1 MDKNQ
6 YTLII
11 RDVCEQLKIH
21 NPDDTIVRNIMS
33 FIKSRNLKSL
43 RLKYPKN
50 EDFNEELVSMYLHQY
65 QDKHEDT
72 FNIDDIARNEYK
84 TDLIKDNILASPYH
98 TTQIFIDS
106 INRNAINYNGQDI
119 NKFEF
124 EIVPL
129 TTSNETRPGS
139 IISYSNLINI
149 TSFEVGKIILP
160 YNSNLGALN
169 FSQEITLSFTNIVG
183 NSVHTANESF
193 HFKFNYTV
201 APYNNNL
208 IILEPFNVLKPVF
221 TFNPPLRTLDRLSI
235 QFNDP
240 YYPISFNVDRM
251 TPSSFDY
258 SNSAGLIHFPKPHN
272 LITNDI
278 IIIKGLTTN
287 SNNDFNILQQINN
300 PKGVKV
306 TVVDSYSITI
316 SIDFTTIVAP
326 DVSSLPLI
334 IFYSKTF
341 RFPLIIN
348 YTSNEKM

>member
-1 MDKNQ
+1 
-6 YTLII
+6 
-11 RDVCEQLKIH
+11 
-21 NPDDTIVRNIMS
+21 
-33 FIKSRNLKSL
+33 
-43 RLKYPKN
+43 
-50 EDFNEELVSMYLHQY
+50 
-65 QDKHEDT
+65 
-72 FNIDDIARNEYK
+72 
-84 TDLIKDNILASPYH
+84 
-98 TTQIFIDS
+98 
-106 INRNAINYNGQDI
+106 
-119 NKFEF
+119 
-124 EIVPL
+124 
-129 TTSNETRPGS
+129 
-139 IISYSNLINI
+139 LINI